1 MLSPVSLMGYR
12 VDSFEIKN
20 NAVSNTK
27 LTLKN
32 KVKYNVNYVKSRELC
47 IGKLE
52 LTVSDQETD
61 RFEIKLQITAQ
72 FGYDPTTEKEEIH
85 KKSFDLIF
93 PVIRVMVSTITA
105 SMGMPGLVLP
115 PMKLDKGIMI
125 STQPPEDADDADD
138 DTKYFDMPTP
148 PDER

>member
-1 MLSPVSLMGYR
+1 MLSPVNLMGYR
-12 VDSFEIKN
+12 VDSFELRN
-20 NAVSNTK
+20 DAVSNTK

-32 KVKYNVNYVKSRELC
+32 KVKYNVNYVKSREIC
-47 IGKLE
+47 VGKLE
-52 LTVSDQETD
+52 LTVSDSEND

-72 FGYDPTTEKEEIH
+72 FGYDTSAEKEEIH

-138 DTKYFDMPTP
+138 AKYFDMPTP
-148 PDER
+148 PPEA